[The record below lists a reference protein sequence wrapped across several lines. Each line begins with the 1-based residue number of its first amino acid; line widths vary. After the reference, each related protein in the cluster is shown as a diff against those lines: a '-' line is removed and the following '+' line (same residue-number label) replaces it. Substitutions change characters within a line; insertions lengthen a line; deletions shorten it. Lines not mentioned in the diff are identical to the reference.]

1 MKRLK
6 ASFYRRGALEVA
18 PELVGKWLCRQTEDG
33 VMRVQITE
41 TEAYVGEDDTACHAS
56 RGRTPRT
63 EVMYAAGGVAYIYLC
78 YGIHHLLNIVTG
90 EAESPEGVMIR
101 AVEGANGPGKLT
113 RLLGI
118 TRDLNR
124 ENLVASKA
132 FWVEDDGG
140 VYSYSTAPRVGIDYA
155 APDDR
160 DRHWRFILKQADL
173 RSRVKK

>member
-1 MKRLK
+1 MKRLD
-6 ASFYRRGALEVA
+6 ASFYRRSALDVA
-18 PELVGKWLCRQTEDG
+18 PELLGKWLCRQTEEG
-33 VMRVQITE
+33 VLRVQITE
-41 TEAYVGEDDTACHAS
+41 TEAYVGEDDSACHAS

-63 EVMYAAGGVAYIYLC
+63 EVMYSPGGVAYIYLC

-90 EAESPEGVMIR
+90 KEGDPEGVMIR

-118 TRDLNR
+118 TRALNR
-124 ENLVASKA
+124 ENIVRSNV

-155 APDDR
+155 KPEDR
-160 DRHWRFILKQADL
+160 DRLWRFILK
-173 RSRVKK
+173 REIVPES